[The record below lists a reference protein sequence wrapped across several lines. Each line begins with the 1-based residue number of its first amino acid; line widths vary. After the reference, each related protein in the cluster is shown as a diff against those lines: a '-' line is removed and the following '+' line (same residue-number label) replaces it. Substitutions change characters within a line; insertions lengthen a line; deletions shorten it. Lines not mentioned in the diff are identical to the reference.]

1 MQLCLSSCCVVVV
14 VAVVVA
20 GMSQSLPALR
30 LAVCVTWFGICC
42 FSVACRRRVWLAVV
56 SMDWLRASER
66 PCEHASVDFRGAVA
80 VDVVVEA
87 CFIVGLCV
95 YLVCLFA
102 NVDAKLP
109 TELQGVNLAGVDLS
123 KRDLSRHNLTGANLT
138 GANLTGAN
146 LTGAWLLYC
155 MDGIAWMHGATYH

>member
-1 MQLCLSSCCVVVV
+1 M
-14 VAVVVA
+14 
-20 GMSQSLPALR
+20 G
-30 LAVCVTWFGICC
+30 
-42 FSVACRRRVWLAVV
+42 
-56 SMDWLRASER
+56 
-66 PCEHASVDFRGAVA
+66 GAVA

-95 YLVCLFA
+95 FMVCLFA

-146 LTGAWLLYC
+146 LTGANLTGANLTGAWLLYC
-155 MDGIAWMHGATYH
+155 MDGIAWMHGAACH